1 MLTRKL
7 TKKRTRK
14 LTVLVA
20 AAAALLALA
29 GCGSN
34 DTDPQTSTTTAA
46 NGDEFNDA
54 DVRFATDMIPH
65 HAQALQM
72 VDLTMGRS
80 LDPQVASLTEDIRDA
95 QAPEIQT
102 MTDWLTAWDKPI
114 PETPRDHANAGHD
127 GTDGMGMSGDEM
139 PGMMSSEELDELEA
153 ASDTEFQDMWLT
165 MMIAH
170 HEGAIEM
177 AKTEQTDGTYQPAI
191 DLAESIE
198 TSQQQEISH
207 MQELLGS

>member
-1 MLTRKL
+1 MLTK
-7 TKKRTRK
+7 K

-20 AAAALLALA
+20 VTAALLALA

-34 DTDPQTSTTTAA
+34 ETDSHATTQTAP
-46 NGDEFNDA
+46 NGDEFNGA
-54 DVRFATDMIPH
+54 DVSFATDMIPH

-72 VDLTMGRS
+72 AALTRGRS
-80 LDPQVASLTEDIRDA
+80 LDPEVASLTEDIRTA
-95 QAPEIQT
+95 QAPEIET
-102 MTDWLTAWDKPI
+102 MTDWLTVWGKPI
-114 PETPRDHANAGHD
+114 PAIPRDHANAGH
-127 GTDGMGMSGDEM
+127 GGMEGMEMSGDQM
-139 PGMMSSEELDELEA
+139 PGMMSSEELDELEE
-153 ASDTEFQDMWLT
+153 ASDAEFQDLWLT

-177 AKTEQTDGTYQPAI
+177 AKAEQSDGTYQPAI

-207 MQELLGS
+207 MQQLLGS